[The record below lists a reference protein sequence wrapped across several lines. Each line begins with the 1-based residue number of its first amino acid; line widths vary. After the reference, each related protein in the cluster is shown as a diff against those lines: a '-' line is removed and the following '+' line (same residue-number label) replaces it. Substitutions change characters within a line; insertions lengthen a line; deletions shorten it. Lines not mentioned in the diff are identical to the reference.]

1 MLSRSSKEISQSTV
15 ISSMTQALRNLIAV
29 IEKENAF
36 LKNGTVSAIGDVAEE
51 KISALQ
57 KFNNTQELAEDYVKM
72 GRKFD
77 KNAASMAKL
86 QELLSQL
93 NKLNYDNDVLI
104 KANLEVSNT
113 LVEIFKDMKT
123 KETLRSYGYNKDGK
137 VSVAGKIDKVMPSI
151 GLNNK
156 I

>member
-1 MLSRSSKEISQSTV
+1 MLAGSNKEISQNAV
-15 ISSMTQALRNLIAV
+15 INSMTQSLKNLIAV
-29 IEKENAF
+29 IEKENSF
-36 LKNGTVSAIGDVAEE
+36 LKSGTVSAIGEIAEE
-51 KISALQ
+51 KIFALQ
-57 KFNNTQELAEDYVKM
+57 KFNDSQELAEDYVKR
-72 GRKFD
+72 GGKFD
-77 KNAASMAKL
+77 KSATSMTKL

-113 LVEIFKDMKT
+113 LVEIFKDIKT

>member
-1 MLSRSSKEISQSTV
+1 MLARNSKEISQSTV

-29 IEKENAF
+29 IEKENTF

-57 KFNNTQELAEDYVKM
+57 KFNDTQELAEDYVRM
-72 GRKFD
+72 GGKFD
-77 KNAASMAKL
+77 KNSASMAKL
-86 QELLSQL
+86 RELLSQL

-113 LVEIFKDMKT
+113 LVEIFKDIKT
-123 KETLRSYGYNKDGK
+123 KETLRNYGYNKDGK

>member
-1 MLSRSSKEISQSTV
+1 MLAGSNKEISQNTV
-15 ISSMTQALRNLIAV
+15 INSMTQALKNLITV
-29 IEKENAF
+29 IEKENSF

-57 KFNNTQELAEDYVKM
+57 KFNNTQELAEDYVRM
-72 GRKFD
+72 GGKFD
-77 KNAASMAKL
+77 KNATSMTKL

-113 LVEIFKDMKT
+113 LVEIFKDIKT

>member
-15 ISSMTQALRNLIAV
+15 ISSMTQALKNLIAV

-36 LKNGTVSAIGDVAEE
+36 LKSGTVSAIGDVAEE

-57 KFNNTQELAEDYVKM
+57 KFNDTQELAEDYVKM
-72 GRKFD
+72 GGKFD
-77 KNAASMAKL
+77 KNAAPMAKL

-113 LVEIFKDMKT
+113 LVEIFKDIKT
-123 KETLRSYGYNKDGK
+123 KETLRNYGYNKDGK

>member
-1 MLSRSSKEISQSTV
+1 MLAGSNKEISQNTV
-15 ISSMTQALRNLIAV
+15 ISSMTQALKNLIAI
-29 IEKENAF
+29 IEKENSF
-36 LKNGTVSAIGDVAEE
+36 LKDGKVSAIGDVAEE
-51 KISALQ
+51 KITALQ
-57 KFNNTQELAEDYVKM
+57 KFNNTQELAEDYVRM
-72 GRKFD
+72 GGKFD
-77 KNAASMAKL
+77 KNATSMTKL

-113 LVEIFKDMKT
+113 LVEIFKDIKT

>member
-1 MLSRSSKEISQSTV
+1 MLAGSNKEISQNTV
-15 ISSMTQALRNLIAV
+15 INSMTQALKNLIAV
-29 IEKENAF
+29 IEKENSF
-36 LKNGTVSAIGDVAEE
+36 LKDGKVSAIRDVAEE

-57 KFNNTQELAEDYVKM
+57 KFNGTQELAEDYVKM
-72 GRKFD
+72 GGKFD
-77 KNAASMAKL
+77 KNAASITKL
-86 QELLSQL
+86 QELLLQL